1 MVPSCFATFT
11 ACRWVF
17 CLRCNLAKGFHFQW
31 LLLGLKCGCPL
42 KGVFC
47 QKKGMADPPLPLVFV
62 FEGCCCQSY
71 CLGVSFVWR
80 KVGSRARSGSWL
92 IVPVCSSS
100 NLKLASAPPNGTMA
114 VWECPV
120 SLTAFWSF
128 LAKVDGNRKAA
139 RGTGCKTQ
147 PSLGTYFSLF
157 LAEVVGFC
165 MIVCL
170 PFLWFFASCFCFQ
183 VKNTDNFIFRLLLFY
198 FVCTKID
205 LTLVDLHCLGKKWF
219 SFNSRIFYVLVTQ
232 ITMTCFL

>member
-1 MVPSCFATFT
+1 MCMSPE
-11 ACRWVF
+11 
-17 CLRCNLAKGFHFQW
+17 RCIL
-31 LLLGLKCGCPL
+31 P
-42 KGVFC
+42 
-47 QKKGMADPPLPLVFV
+47 KKGMADPPLPLFFV

-80 KVGSRARSGSWL
+80 KVVSRARSGSWL

-128 LAKVDGNRKAA
+128 LAKVDGNWKAA

-157 LAEVVGFC
+157 LAEVERFC

-170 PFLWFFASCFCFQ
+170 PFFVIFCFM
-183 VKNTDNFIFRLLLFY
+183 LLFPSQEHSQFY
-198 FVCTKID
+198 FQII
-205 LTLVDLHCLGKKWF
+205 LVLLRLH
-219 SFNSRIFYVLVTQ
+219 
-232 ITMTCFL
+232 